1 MSTKKSAKK
10 AATNGSAAGKNTP
23 ATKVAAPE
31 PEGGIAG
38 TVDTDAK
45 AKPELT
51 PEAIE
56 QLTELRG
63 KIHSSVGQTVL
74 AMMNLPRYR
83 NQSLADLTH
92 LVVEPL
98 LRDRLAIASTRSK
111 EGGEEATAGMAI
123 WASVSD
129 DVDTKIREQVK
140 SGAFPVR
147 LSSEDWTSGETLWLL
162 DVIAP
167 NRKLATAVLANF
179 KQVAGDKPV
188 SIHPIVA
195 RAVDP
200 DVLEKMKMKAKSA
213 EGDVPELTEDTE
225 TKGEA

>member
-10 AATNGSAAGKNTP
+10 AATNGSAAGKNAP
-23 ATKVAAPE
+23 AAKSAAAKPDA
-31 PEGGIAG
+31 GKTG
-38 TVDTDAK
+38 TVDTDAST
-45 AKPELT
+45 KPALT
-51 PEAIE
+51 PEAME

-63 KIHSSVGQTVL
+63 KIHNSVGQTVL

-83 NQSLADLTH
+83 NQTLADLAH
-92 LVVEPL
+92 LLIEPL
-98 LRDRLAIASTRSK
+98 LRDRLAIASTRVKDSSDQ
-111 EGGEEATAGMAI
+111 ATAGMAI

-129 DVDTKIREQVK
+129 SVDAKIREQVK

-147 LSSEDWTSGETLWLL
+147 LSSDDWTSGETLWLL

-200 DVLEKMKMKAKSA
+200 DVLEKMKAQKTA
-213 EGDVPELTEDTE
+213 EDVLPELTEDTE

>member
-1 MSTKKSAKK
+1 MSTEKSVKK
-10 AATNGSAAGKNTP
+10 AATNGSAAGKNAP
-23 ATKVAAPE
+23 AKKAVSQE

-45 AKPELT
+45 AKPALT
-51 PEAIE
+51 PEAME

-63 KIHSSVGQTVL
+63 KIHHSVGQTVL

-83 NQSLADLTH
+83 NQTLADLAH
-92 LVVEPL
+92 LLIEPL
-98 LRDRLAIASTRSK
+98 LRDRLAIASTRDK
-111 EGGEEATAGMAI
+111 DGGEQAPAGMAI

-129 DVDTKIREQVK
+129 SVDAKIREQVK

-167 NRKLATAVLANF
+167 NRKLATSVLANF

-195 RAVDP
+195 RAVEP
-200 DVLEKMKMKAKSA
+200 DVLEKMKAKKA
-213 EGDVPELTEDTE
+213 EGDAVPELTEDTE